1 MSSKIGYL
9 VNGSGLSGIGTRG
22 SMHKVEERESVVIT
36 NQGEKIFGV
45 LHRPLQTGKVPAVI
59 ICSGF
64 AGNKCGKY
72 RLFVNLAKKL
82 AKNGIAV
89 FRFDYRCSGDSE
101 GDFKDITIESKLSD
115 TLLCIEHLSKDP
127 LIDRDRLGLLGRS
140 LGGAIA
146 VLAASHSQSIKSL
159 ALWAPVFTSEPW
171 KQLWDTVKS
180 NPSLLITKDILKNL
194 PANFPNMA
202 FIEQFFKMD
211 IQQRLES
218 IKEVPLLHVHG
229 EQDLVVKIEHAR
241 AYKKARELAEN
252 NRFIVLPNSDH
263 DFSDESEQEIAI
275 EETCGWFQQTLK

>member
-1 MSSKIGYL
+1 MQ
-9 VNGSGLSGIGTRG
+9 
-22 SMHKVEERESVVIT
+22 KVEERESVIIS
-36 NQGEKIFGV
+36 NHGEKIFGV
-45 LHRPLQTGKVPAVI
+45 LHRPLQTGKAPAVV

-72 RLFVNLAKKL
+72 RLFVNLAKEL

-101 GDFKDITIESKLSD
+101 GDFKDITIDSKLSD
-115 TLLCIEHLSKDP
+115 ALLCIKHLENDAR
-127 LIDRDRLGLLGRS
+127 IDKDRLGLLGRS

-171 KQLWDTVKS
+171 KKLWDNVKS
-180 NPSLLITKDILKNL
+180 NPALLITKDILKNL
-194 PANFPNMA
+194 PANVPNLV

-211 IQQRLES
+211 IEQRLES
-218 IKEVPLLHVHG
+218 IKKIPLLHVHG

-263 DFSDESEQEIAI
+263 DFSDESEQRIAI
-275 EETCGWFQQTLK
+275 DETCGWFLQTLK